1 MAHAFLALAGDGP
14 ALPPQRSL
22 ARLTAALAASIVLA
36 LAAPLSWSAPSD
48 SAGKPA
54 ATLGST
60 KAAVAADDE
69 DDGGV

>member
-1 MAHAFLALAGDGP
+1 MAYAFLALAGDGAPLP
-14 ALPPQRSL
+14 AQRSL
-22 ARLTAALAASIVLA
+22 PRLAAALAAAIVLA

-54 ATLGST
+54 ATLGSS